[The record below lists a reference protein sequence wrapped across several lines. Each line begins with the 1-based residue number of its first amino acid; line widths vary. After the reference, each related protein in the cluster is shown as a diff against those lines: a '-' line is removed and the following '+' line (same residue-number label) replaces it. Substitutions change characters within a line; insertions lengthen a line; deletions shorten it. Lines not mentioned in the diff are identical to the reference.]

1 MTLEWRIG
9 TLLEKVKTRTRAEKS
24 NYQPTVVA
32 THCLF
37 GARQTIF
44 PAENTAKQPA
54 FSEIDP
60 CSQDGFP
67 YLPSLSDRL
76 ALRAV
81 CWLASGPLLSV
92 NLLPVVT
99 FRNPL
104 KMLAM
109 PVR

>member
-1 MTLEWRIG
+1 MAGRSPVHAVSVSPTPAQTINAMTLEWRIG

-24 NYQPTVVA
+24 NYKPTVVA

-54 FSEIDP
+54 FSEIGP

-67 YLPSLSDRL
+67 CLSSPDAGL
-76 ALRAV
+76 
-81 CWLASGPLLSV
+81 G
-92 NLLPVVT
+92 
-99 FRNPL
+99 
-104 KMLAM
+104 
-109 PVR
+109 